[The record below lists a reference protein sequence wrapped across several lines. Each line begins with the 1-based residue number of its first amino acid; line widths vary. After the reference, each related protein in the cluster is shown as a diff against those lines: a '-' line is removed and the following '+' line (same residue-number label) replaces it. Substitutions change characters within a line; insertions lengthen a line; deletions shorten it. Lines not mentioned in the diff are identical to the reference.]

1 MTVIFVTIGFTAFLA
16 LTARF
21 VKHAGHAARTEHS
34 R

>member
-1 MTVIFVTIGFTAFLA
+1 MTIIFVTIGFTAFLA

-21 VKHAGHAARTEHS
+21 LKHAEHAPRTVHN

>member
-1 MTVIFVTIGFTAFLA
+1 MTILFVTIGFTAFLA

-21 VKHAGHAARTEHS
+21 AKHAENASRTVHN

>member
-1 MTVIFVTIGFTAFLA
+1 MTVIFVIVGFTAFLA

-21 VKHAGHAARTEHS
+21 VKHAPRTEHS

>member
-1 MTVIFVTIGFTAFLA
+1 MTIIFVTTAFLA

-21 VKHAGHAARTEHS
+21 LKRAEHASRTVHN

>member
-1 MTVIFVTIGFTAFLA
+1 MTIIFVTIGFTAFLA

-21 VKHAGHAARTEHS
+21 LKREGHAPRTVHN

>member
-1 MTVIFVTIGFTAFLA
+1 MTIIFVAIGFTAFLV

-21 VKHAGHAARTEHS
+21 LKHAGHAPRIVHN

>member
-1 MTVIFVTIGFTAFLA
+1 MTIIFVTIGFTAFLA

-21 VKHAGHAARTEHS
+21 LKHAGHATRTADS

>member
-1 MTVIFVTIGFTAFLA
+1 MTIIFVTIGFTAFLA

-21 VKHAGHAARTEHS
+21 VKRAEHASRTVHN

>member
-1 MTVIFVTIGFTAFLA
+1 MTIIFVTIGFTAFLA

-21 VKHAGHAARTEHS
+21 LKHAPRTAHS

>member
-1 MTVIFVTIGFTAFLA
+1 MTIIFVTIGFTAFLA

-21 VKHAGHAARTEHS
+21 VKRAEHAPRTAHS

>member
-1 MTVIFVTIGFTAFLA
+1 MTIIFITIGFATFLA

-21 VKHAGHAARTEHS
+21 LKRAGHVVRTEHG

>member
-1 MTVIFVTIGFTAFLA
+1 MTIIFVTIGFTAFLA

-21 VKHAGHAARTEHS
+21 VKRAGHAARAAQI